1 MDFEEYTDTQ
11 LNDLFWK
18 TDKRIRSKRKLIKQ
32 YPEDK
37 GLKSSLEPLISLNK
51 KILQEQGRRA
61 VLNAD

>member
-32 YPEDK
+32 YPKDK

-51 KILQEQGRRA
+51 KILQEQGKRA
-61 VLNAD
+61 VENV